1 MSFFSKCKTLFLLWF
16 KYKTCHIIVGANL
29 LSGKITHVAIG
40 ELIGLPLVGLAY
52 YFFSSELNYFRLA
65 LILAVSLVCIF
76 LGAILPDLIERPTN
90 PDHRKF
96 FHSWFIF
103 AIFFIASFVIAFVV
117 IPLYNHLFFIYPI
130 FGFCLGYFSHLLL
143 DSTTKRRLT

>member
-1 MSFFSKCKTLFLLWF
+1 M
-16 KYKTCHIIVGANL
+16 
-29 LSGKITHVAIG
+29 SGKITHVAIG

-90 PDHRKF
+90 PDHR
-96 FHSWFIF
+96 
-103 AIFFIASFVIAFVV
+103 
-117 IPLYNHLFFIYPI
+117 
-130 FGFCLGYFSHLLL
+130 
-143 DSTTKRRLT
+143 